1 MGMTLTQKILA
12 AHAGL
17 PEVKAGQ
24 LINAKLDIVLGND
37 ITTPVA
43 INEFERAGFD
53 RVFDKE
59 HIAIVL
65 DHFVPNKDIKS
76 ATQSKQ
82 CREFANKY
90 DILNFY
96 DVGQMGIEH
105 ALLPEKG
112 IVTAGDCVIGA
123 DSHTC
128 TYGALG
134 AFSTGVGSTDMAAGM
149 ATGMAWFKV
158 PSAIKFV
165 LTGKFNPRV
174 SGKDLILHII
184 GMIGV
189 DGALYKSMEFTGP
202 GVAGLTMDD
211 RLCICN
217 MAIEAGAK
225 NGIFPV
231 DEVTKAYLAGRSQR
245 PPVFYEADPDAVYEK
260 TIEIDLSALE
270 PTVSYPHLPENT
282 HVASE
287 GKDIKIDQV
296 VIGSCTNGR
305 LEDMEAAYNIL
316 KGKHIAKGVRGIII
330 PATMAVYKECI
341 LRGWTTAFIDA
352 GCIVSTPTCG
362 PCLGGYMGILAEGER
377 CVSTLTV
384 KMAEDLTDYLEE
396 HGVHTKYM
404 HHEVDTFERME
415 IIKDLRTGAIDVIV
429 GINLLR
435 EGLDL
440 PEVSLI
446 AILDADKEGFLRS
459 ETSLIQT
466 IGRAARNANGVVL
479 MYADEVTPSMERAIM
494 ETERR
499 RAIQDAYNKEH
510 GITPKTIVKAIGD
523 GLEIS
528 MSEEN
533 KKMRQHRMSRAER
546 EQTITRLTREMK
558 EAARLLQFEHAA
570 FLRDEIEKLQR
581 GEDPT
586 ADTSTRRAAEK
597 QRKTGKGRRSYK
609 K

>member
-134 AFSTGVGSTDMAAGM
+134 AFSTGVGSTDLAAGM
-149 ATGMAWFKV
+149 ATGKAWFRV
-158 PSAIKFV
+158 PSAIRFN
-165 LTGKFNPRV
+165 LTGSLPKYV
-174 SGKDLILHII
+174 SGKDVILHII
-184 GMIGV
+184 GKIGV
-189 DGALYKSMEFTGP
+189 DGALYRSMEFAGD
-202 GVAGLTMDD
+202 GVASLTMDD
-211 RLCICN
+211 RFTICN

-231 DEVTKAYLAGRSQR
+231 DDKTRAYIKGRVNRKVTEFA
-245 PPVFYEADPDAVYEK
+245 ADPDAQYDEEY
-260 TIEIDLSALE
+260 TINLSELR
-270 PTVSYPHLPENT
+270 PTVACPHLPENT
-282 HVASE
+282 KTVDE
-287 GKDIKIDQV
+287 LGKIEIQQS

-305 LEDMEAAYNIL
+305 IQDMRDAAAIL
-316 KGKHIAKGVRGIII
+316 KGRKVKSNVRTIVI
-330 PATMAVYKECI
+330 PATQEIYLQCI
-341 LRGWTTAFIDA
+341 EEGLAKIFVEA
-352 GCIVSTPTCG
+352 GAIVSTPTCG
-362 PCLGGYMGILAEGER
+362 PCLGGHMGILA
-377 CVSTLTV
+377 
-384 KMAEDLTDYLEE
+384 
-396 HGVHTKYM
+396 H
-404 HHEVDTFERME
+404 
-415 IIKDLRTGAIDVIV
+415 
-429 GINLLR
+429 
-435 EGLDL
+435 
-440 PEVSLI
+440 
-446 AILDADKEGFLRS
+446 
-459 ETSLIQT
+459 
-466 IGRAARNANGVVL
+466 
-479 MYADEVTPSMERAIM
+479 DE
-494 ETERR
+494 
-499 RAIQDAYNKEH
+499 
-510 GITPKTIVKAIGD
+510 KAISTTNRNFVGRM
-523 GLEIS
+523 GHVSSEIYLANPAVAAAS
-528 MSEEN
+528 AVTGYITDP
-533 KKMRQHRMSRAER
+533 AE
-546 EQTITRLTREMK
+546 L
-558 EAARLLQFEHAA
+558 
-570 FLRDEIEKLQR
+570 D
-581 GEDPT
+581 
-586 ADTSTRRAAEK
+586 
-597 QRKTGKGRRSYK
+597 
-609 K
+609 

>member
-1 MGMTLTQKILA
+1 MGMTMTQKILA

-17 PEVKAGQ
+17 TTVKAGQ
-24 LINAKLDIVLGND
+24 LINADLDIVLGND

-43 INEFERAGFD
+43 INEFNKAGFD
-53 RVFDKE
+53 GVFHKE
-59 HIAIVL
+59 KIAIVL

-90 DILNFY
+90 DILNFF

-149 ATGMAWFKV
+149 ATGKAWFKV
-158 PSAIKFV
+158 PAAIKFEP
-165 LTGKFNPRV
+165 TGKFGPMV

-189 DGALYKSMEFTGP
+189 DGALYRSMEFTGP
-202 GVAGLTMDD
+202 GVANLTMDD

-231 DEVTKAYLAGRSQR
+231 DEVTRSYMKGRGSR
-245 PPVFYEADPDAVYEK
+245 TPVEYAADPDAEYEK
-260 TIEIDLSALE
+260 TYTIDLSTLV
-270 PTVSYPHLPENT
+270 PTVSWPHLPENT
-282 HVASE
+282 HPASE
-287 GKDIKIDQV
+287 GADIAIDQV

-316 KGKHIAKGVRGIII
+316 NGKKVAKGVRAIII
-330 PATMAVYKECI
+330 PGTMEVYKECI

-362 PCLGGYMGILAEGER
+362 PCLGGYMGVLADGER
-377 CVSTLTV
+377 CVSTTNRNFVGRMGHTGSEVYLASPATAAASAITGHITDPRTV
-384 KMAEDLTDYLEE
+384 
-396 HGVHTKYM
+396 
-404 HHEVDTFERME
+404 
-415 IIKDLRTGAIDVIV
+415 
-429 GINLLR
+429 
-435 EGLDL
+435 
-440 PEVSLI
+440 
-446 AILDADKEGFLRS
+446 
-459 ETSLIQT
+459 
-466 IGRAARNANGVVL
+466 
-479 MYADEVTPSMERAIM
+479 
-494 ETERR
+494 
-499 RAIQDAYNKEH
+499 
-510 GITPKTIVKAIGD
+510 
-523 GLEIS
+523 
-528 MSEEN
+528 
-533 KKMRQHRMSRAER
+533 
-546 EQTITRLTREMK
+546 
-558 EAARLLQFEHAA
+558 
-570 FLRDEIEKLQR
+570 
-581 GEDPT
+581 
-586 ADTSTRRAAEK
+586 
-597 QRKTGKGRRSYK
+597 
-609 K
+609 